1 MALSEDLIIEKKNLL
16 EFREIAIRTINLV
29 FESVEKEYKTKGDY
43 RIYFSKSHNKFI
55 RPINHRLFIFDS
67 KEFERKFDKAIDI
80 LSKIRGGE
88 TVVNNEEENLINSV
102 FYTTQ
107 QALGCGFDLLVHPNS
122 ARKHVGNRFEE
133 LMRCVF
139 SEIGISNKRIV
150 LQIPYELEDGKTKMY
165 KCENDLVI
173 SPYKVVKSSTKKIDE
188 KEVVVSVKTTSKDR
202 MGKMFTDKLLLEKI
216 QGHPQKF
223 IGIFLNDV
231 QRKESDNIS
240 YTLVSGQFMVYT
252 NFLEPMEG
260 VYYLD
265 PPPNVLKPPFNQH
278 MNSFAKLLTTDVW
291 EILAS

>member
-1 MALSEDLIIEKKNLL
+1 MALSEDLILEKKNLI
-16 EFREIAIRTINLV
+16 EFKEIAVRTINLV
-29 FESVEKEYKTKGDY
+29 FESVEKDYKTKGNY

-55 RPINHRLFIFDS
+55 RPINHNLFIFDS
-67 KEFERKFDKAIDI
+67 KEFEQKFNEVVYI
-80 LSKIRGGE
+80 LGKIKGKE
-88 TVVNNEEENLINSV
+88 AVINNEEENLINSV

-107 QALGCGFDLLVHPNS
+107 QALGCGFDLLIHPNS

-150 LQIPYELEDGKTKMY
+150 LQVPYETEDGKTKMY

-173 SPYKVVKSSTKKIDE
+173 SPYDEVKSSTKKIDE
-188 KEVVVSVKTTSKDR
+188 KEVVISVKTTSKDR

-216 QGHPQKF
+216 QGYPQKF

-231 QRKESDNIS
+231 QRKESNNIS

-265 PPPNVLKPPFNQH
+265 PPPNVLKAPFNKH
-278 MNSFAKLLTTDVW
+278 MSTFAKLLTTDVW
-291 EILAS
+291 DILAS